1 MIKISL
7 MDFEDGRYERKFFIS
22 DLSTNEIEKIIKFSS
37 YFFSETFYKRDVNN
51 LYLDS
56 FDLDSYSDNLVG
68 NNQRMK
74 IRIRWYGKMFE
85 PAKNPVLEI
94 KIKNNHLGK
103 KMQFNLEPFR
113 LDKNFSREYLQKEI
127 FAKSNL
133 PSWLIEDLKLL
144 KPSLLNSYK
153 RKYFI
158 SKNKKFRI
166 TLDDDLVFIS
176 VNCKNNS
183 FKHKIIDK
191 QNAIL
196 EIKYDQKNDSEIANI
211 TQHFP
216 FRLTKSSK
224 YIYGLNLL
232 EE

>member
-1 MIKISL
+1 MYMKYYTQRNFKMIKISL

-127 FAKSNL
+127 FAYRNMG
-133 PSWLIEDLKLL
+133 DDRYNRLKIGNITLKNVGYLL
-144 KPSLLNSYK
+144 KA
-153 RKYFI
+153 F
-158 SKNKKFRI
+158 
-166 TLDDDLVFIS
+166 
-176 VNCKNNS
+176 
-183 FKHKIIDK
+183 
-191 QNAIL
+191 
-196 EIKYDQKNDSEIANI
+196 SEIARGFKNDI
-211 TQHFP
+211 YNHVQEEPYDFGTATDAAIALGEAVTQ
-216 FRLTKSSK
+216 RSSK
-224 YIYGLNLL
+224 LRTLPPL
-232 EE
+232 KT